1 MTQEGLQ
8 ALCAFRGR
16 LNERLMLIP
25 EYRAIGV
32 IDRTI
37 KEISEILATTPEELD
52 RAISAAAMPLRSM
65 PDPAPLAEAA
75 QARIASAIA
84 EAIEGKTQ
92 TRMQRMPQP
101 GAYTLVSA
109 AS

>member
-37 KEISEILATTPEELD
+37 KEISEILATTSDEWDRTNSPARSIPE
-52 RAISAAAMPLRSM
+52 
-65 PDPAPLAEAA
+65 PAPLAEAA

-84 EAIEGKTQ
+84 EAIEGKAQ
-92 TRMQRMPQP
+92 PRMQRMPQA
-101 GAYTLVSA
+101 GAYALVSA